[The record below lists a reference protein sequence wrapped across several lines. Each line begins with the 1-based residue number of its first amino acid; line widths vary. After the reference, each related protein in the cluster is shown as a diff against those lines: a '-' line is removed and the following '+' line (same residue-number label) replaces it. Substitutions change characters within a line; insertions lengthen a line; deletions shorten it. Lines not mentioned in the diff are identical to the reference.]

1 MSRRRCVLH
10 CEGQPSMHRLPKD
23 ESLKN
28 QWIKFIFNTVPQD
41 YSPNLLLCSNHFR
54 EDCFLNRQQY
64 NSGFAQRLVL
74 KDDATP
80 TLFGPGDPQ
89 PQPDAACRIFPSVRH
104 AASQTDPPETRSVGT
119 QLIMKAPVRSTATQ
133 ATAPR
138 RNRGVCTP
146 TFPLDS
152 PLLFLQP
159 TVAKRRRLKEEQEEE
174 EAPLERAEGGSGGAA
189 GLDVTLSP
197 SWLSS

>member
-119 QLIMKAPVRSTATQ
+119 QLIMKAPVRSTGTFGPQMSAEMEPRTNSYTEVTEAAKLVHTSVHVSKLCCYWAPQTQ
-133 ATAPR
+133 SSQ
-138 RNRGVCTP
+138 
-146 TFPLDS
+146 F
-152 PLLFLQP
+152 
-159 TVAKRRRLKEEQEEE
+159 TVKMVSAKMTE
-174 EAPLERAEGGSGGAA
+174 
-189 GLDVTLSP
+189 
-197 SWLSS
+197 

>member
-119 QLIMKAPVRSTATQ
+119 QLIMKAPVRSTGTFGPQMSAEME
-133 ATAPR
+133 PR
-138 RNRGVCTP
+138 TNSYTEVTEAAKLVHTSVHVSKQNLTKCFYCVVTGHHKHNRVN
-146 TFPLDS
+146 
-152 PLLFLQP
+152 LL
-159 TVAKRRRLKEEQEEE
+159 LKWFQ
-174 EAPLERAEGGSGGAA
+174 LK
-189 GLDVTLSP
+189 
-197 SWLSS
+197 